1 MLGKER
7 ITKILIFSL
16 SKGKFINT
24 YSTVKLLLG
33 CSTLQCNSNT
43 LWNHHRTMIRA
54 CMNNQN
60 QKNVG
65 TKNWNR
71 EGAGFGNEIMLS
83 KCKVLST
90 QVIHEMNR
98 KTHTCIISGASGP
111 HMEAPRTLSV
121 SASTTSFITVFSC
134 RLETK
139 MRTYILIRKHRK
151 HREHLTIKVKRGG
164 LEYYPELWKTS
175 QTIYAY
181 GFHGFITSF
190 ILTHKHVL
198 ILHYLSISF

>member
-1 MLGKER
+1 MATHKQRVWVYHDVTASIYSWTPTSLIYYWWDHNMINSMFLTRTCQGMLGKER

-16 SKGKFINT
+16 SKGKLINT

-43 LWNHHRTMIRA
+43 LWNHQRTMIMA
-54 CMNNQN
+54 C
-60 QKNVG
+60 
-65 TKNWNR
+65 
-71 EGAGFGNEIMLS
+71 NEIMLS

-98 KTHTCIISGASGP
+98 KTRTCIISGASGP

-139 MRTYILIRKHRK
+139 MRSYILIKKHRK
-151 HREHLTIKVKRGG
+151 HREHFKIKVKGG
-164 LEYYPELWKTS
+164 RLEY
-175 QTIYAY
+175 
-181 GFHGFITSF
+181 
-190 ILTHKHVL
+190 
-198 ILHYLSISF
+198 